1 MNLTE
6 FCLGKKL
13 TPRES
18 KLSLVT
24 MINQK
29 KVGFCL
35 IPKAA
40 STTISLVMLTG
51 SGFITQ
57 IENATNDDL
66 RMGDQR
72 LYKSCN
78 SLEKCL
84 GVSIIIL
91 ITVDCPIWLHR
102 IRLHFVMKDK
112 MDKNNLI

>member
-40 STTISLVMLTG
+40 STTVSLVMLTG
-51 SGFITQ
+51 SGFIAQ
-57 IENATNDDL
+57 IENATNNDL

-72 LYKSCN
+72 ITKSCN
-78 SLEKCL
+78 SFEQCL
-84 GVSIIIL
+84 GVSTI
-91 ITVDCPIWLHR
+91 
-102 IRLHFVMKDK
+102 
-112 MDKNNLI
+112 